1 MRGHETPGGRQTWP
15 GPVPQERLTSREREV
30 MDCVA
35 GGLTEGAIATRLGL
49 SRNTVKFHLK
59 NIYAKFGVTRR
70 ASAIEKHIGQ
80 SLEEGQQ

>member
-1 MRGHETPGGRQTWP
+1 MRGHETPGSRQPWP
-15 GPVPQERLTSREREV
+15 ASTPQEQLTSREKEV

-35 GGLTEGAIATRLGL
+35 SGLSEGGIAKQLGL

-80 SLEEGQQ
+80 ALGEGQ